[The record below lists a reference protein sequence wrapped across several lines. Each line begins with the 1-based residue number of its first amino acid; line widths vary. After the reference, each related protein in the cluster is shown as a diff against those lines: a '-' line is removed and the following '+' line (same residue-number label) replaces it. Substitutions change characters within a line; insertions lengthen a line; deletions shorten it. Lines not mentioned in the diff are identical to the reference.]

1 MDQSDNLMTLS
12 GLIKK
17 VINAFKKQRAVRT
30 INVIL
35 QGKSN
40 QVPSD
45 NYATWREEKERRIMQ
60 PVFESLCSCAP
71 KLYPVRMQLPP
82 AGTPIKQIAG
92 IFNIMSSSSSVCIHL
107 IATAPFCNFHYAKT

>member
-17 VINAFKKQRAVRT
+17 VINAFKKQQAVHT

-45 NYATWREEKERRIMQ
+45 NYAT
-60 PVFESLCSCAP
+60 
-71 KLYPVRMQLPP
+71 
-82 AGTPIKQIAG
+82 
-92 IFNIMSSSSSVCIHL
+92 
-107 IATAPFCNFHYAKT
+107 